1 MPHQYLHVLVSGETR
16 TCRNWAVPISACPKF
31 KKNMQTKVRYFGDQ
45 ICSKPFDMSWS
56 HLKPGHA
63 SQSGFRLPEMYK
75 KNKGGSC
82 VVNQFISK
90 KCSGFPRMQAFH
102 ELDFFVV

>member
-31 KKNMQTKVRYFGDQ
+31 KKNMQTKVGYFGDQ

-63 SQSGFRLPEMYK
+63 SQSGFRLPEM
-75 KNKGGSC
+75 
-82 VVNQFISK
+82 
-90 KCSGFPRMQAFH
+90 
-102 ELDFFVV
+102 D

>member
-1 MPHQYLHVLVSGETR
+1 
-16 TCRNWAVPISACPKF
+16 
-31 KKNMQTKVRYFGDQ
+31 MQTKVGYFGGQ

-63 SQSGFRLPEMYK
+63 SQSGFRLPEMFK